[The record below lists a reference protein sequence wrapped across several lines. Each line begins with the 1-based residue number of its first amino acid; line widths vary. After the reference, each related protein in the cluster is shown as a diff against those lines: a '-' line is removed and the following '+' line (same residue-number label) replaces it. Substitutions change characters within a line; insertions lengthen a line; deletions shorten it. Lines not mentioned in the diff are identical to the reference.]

1 MPALMAKRKKG
12 QKLLSKNVFLGCG
25 VHNLTENVKPLKLI
39 IKFSKSTNENIETS
53 KISAA

>member
-1 MPALMAKRKKG
+1 MAKRKKG

-25 VHNLTENVKPLKLI
+25 VHNLTENVKPLNLG
-39 IKFSKSTNENIETS
+39 IKFLKSTNENIETS